1 MASNDRGANVRDEFG
16 YQGRA
21 VMNCGALV
29 VVKSPVVAA
38 ELLQGPRVWHQG
50 SLALFFDH

>member
-1 MASNDRGANVRDEFG
+1 MRDEFG